1 MGSGPPRDG
10 MDTVPVR
17 SPLQGEET
25 QVSLRGL
32 GARHGDREGGRWRG
46 GDRAPAGGMSG
57 SGDGRRTMVRVDAMP
72 LSRALKNHRDGSFCV
87 TCASPQKIKP
97 RRCPAGLGFQRSP

>member
-1 MGSGPPRDG
+1 MRRGTPSLCTAEKENPDHSNPVSTNLPWGSRAARSGGLALCGLRAPPRDG

-46 GDRAPAGGMSG
+46 GDRAGTELQLGG
-57 SGDGRRTMVRVDAMP
+57 
-72 LSRALKNHRDGSFCV
+72 
-87 TCASPQKIKP
+87 
-97 RRCPAGLGFQRSP
+97 